1 MLVPLNVQ
9 GVLISCVCGVRA
21 CLGRSELN
29 LSWCLRLC
37 CSCVSVADGW
47 QRCLGVGW
55 GGGGGKRSVVW
66 AFSEPRQSSCITN
79 GVFFP
84 GLYQKQCFLYSY
96 VTTIWCKLS
105 ILTQCLTTETH
116 LSHMVWLSWGKSRD
130 GSEYLRSHRKLLASR
145 RVCSP
150 SINPKAP
157 PYYIFSSRCLING
170 LCGEPLLSDAALFLL
185 LTCLL
190 NVSVPPSA
198 YTSH

>member
-1 MLVPLNVQ
+1 MCREFSFPVFVVWERVW
-9 GVLISCVCGVRA
+9 GGA
-21 CLGRSELN
+21 
-29 LSWCLRLC
+29 SWIWAGA
-37 CSCVSVADGW
+37 SGFVVAVFLWLMDDKGAWGW
-47 QRCLGVGW
+47 G

-145 RVCSP
+145 CVCSP